1 MAKTAK
7 TSKMTNAD
15 VAYQNWKA
23 DKCREDSKKTI
34 TLRNHEAA
42 IIIKM
47 DNTVETYINITQDI
61 REPELLAL
69 GLSWSLENAE
79 WKKKIARKAREKLM
93 KLCDEEGVAYT
104 TPSHTHED

>member
-1 MAKTAK
+1 MAKIA
-7 TSKMTNAD
+7 KMTEQD

-23 DKCREDSKKTI
+23 DKNSEDSKKTI
-34 TLRNHEAA
+34 TLGEHEAA

-47 DNTVETYINITQDI
+47 DSTVESYINITQDI

-69 GLSWSLENAE
+69 GLSWSCENTE

-93 KLCDEEGVAYT
+93 KLCDEEGVEYT

>member
-1 MAKTAK
+1 MVKTAK

-23 DKCREDSKKTI
+23 DKCSEDSKKTI

>member
-1 MAKTAK
+1 MP
-7 TSKMTNAD
+7 KMTAQD
-15 VAYQNWKA
+15 LAYQNWKA
-23 DKCREDSKKTI
+23 EKDSEDSKRVI

-69 GLSWSLENAE
+69 GLSWSLENAD
-79 WKKKIARKAREKLM
+79 WKKKIARKAREKLT
-93 KLCDEEGVAYT
+93 KICDEEGVAYT

>member
-1 MAKTAK
+1 MPKM
-7 TSKMTNAD
+7 SKMSKPTAQD

-23 DKCREDSKKTI
+23 DKENEDSKKTI
-34 TLRNHEAA
+34 TLGNHEAA

-69 GLSWSLENAE
+69 GLSWSLENTE
-79 WKKKIARKAREKLM
+79 WKKKIARKARDKFIR
-93 KLCDEEGVAYT
+93 LCEEEGVAYT